1 MGLFRDKTFKYKMLT
16 VDELVINLDRLSRF
30 KLPEYSYFRVF
41 SSIIQKNLIFPK
53 YNKSELENLSPEINS
68 YIVKEI
74 WNKSVQNIWG
84 KSNSFDSAYKA
95 QKMLINQT
103 YKNIDEKTSVF
114 VKTVL
119 RFSEILNSLSNNEL
133 PKNLKFLKKV
143 SDTYKD
149 SNFSFKDLIQLR
161 DEHALEFPISRL
173 IIVEGITEEILLPVF
188 ANKLG
193 VNFDEKGIFILGAGG
208 KSKSPA
214 LYFELKDKIKIPI
227 SILFDD
233 DAKDI
238 VDVLNTNLLKKDK
251 SVLIQKGEFE
261 DILSVN
267 LIKRSLNA
275 EYEIAV
281 PITKSELLLYPR
293 MCQNLEEFYRTRHLG
308 EFKKAKLSKIL
319 AENIKYDTDVT
330 EDIKCLIK
338 SLL

>member
-1 MGLFRDKTFKYKMLT
+1 MGLFRDKTIKYKLLT

-53 YNKSELENLSPEINS
+53 YTKSELETLSPEIIS
-68 YIVKEI
+68 SIVKEI

-114 VKTVL
+114 VKTAL
-119 RFSEILNSLSNNEL
+119 RFSEILNSLSYNDL

-143 SDTYKD
+143 NDTYKD

-161 DEHALEFPISRL
+161 DEHALAFPISRL

-238 VDVLNTNLLKKDK
+238 VEVLNTNLMKKDK

-281 PITKSELLLYPR
+281 PITKSELSLYPR

>member
-1 MGLFRDKTFKYKMLT
+1 MLT

-53 YNKSELENLSPEINS
+53 YTKSELETLSPEIIS
-68 YIVKEI
+68 SIVKEI

-161 DEHALEFPISRL
+161 DEYALEFPISRL

-193 VNFDEKGIFILGAGG
+193 VNFDEKGVYILGAGG
-208 KSKSPA
+208 KSKSPS

-238 VDVLNTNLLKKDK
+238 VDVLNTNLMKKDK

-281 PITKSELLLYPR
+281 PIAKSELSLYPR

>member
-1 MGLFRDKTFKYKMLT
+1 MGLLRDKTFKYKMLT

-41 SSIIQKNLIFPK
+41 SSIIQKNLISPK
-53 YNKSELENLSPEINS
+53 YTKSELETLSPEIIS
-68 YIVKEI
+68 SIVKKI

-103 YKNIDEKTSVF
+103 YKNIDEKTSVLI
-114 VKTVL
+114 KTVL
-119 RFSEILNSLSNNEL
+119 RFSEILNSLSYNDL

-143 SDTYKD
+143 SATYSD
-149 SNFSFKDLIQLR
+149 SNFAFKDLIQLR

-193 VNFDEKGIFILGAGG
+193 VNFDEKGIYILGAGG
-208 KSKSPA
+208 KSKSPS

-261 DILSVN
+261 DILSLN
-267 LIKRSLNA
+267 LIKRSLNS
-275 EYEIAV
+275 EYEPAV
-281 PITKSELLLYPR
+281 PVSKSELLLHSR
-293 MCQNLEEFYRTRHLG
+293 MCKNLEDFYRTRHLG

-330 EDIKCLIK
+330 SDIKCLIK